1 MRLNSSGSS
10 LSNAK
15 LIIGINLAVFLLE
28 QVVAMDRLFGLSWAG
43 LQRGFLW
50 QLITYQFLHWNLLH
64 LLVNLFGLWFAARS
78 LEPLLGGRRFL
89 MLYLGSGV
97 VGGLLQILLVP
108 DSLLIGAS
116 GAVCGLIAT
125 FAALF
130 PELRITALV
139 FFVLPVR
146 LQAKWLGYAIVVLS
160 TVFLLTGFAPG
171 IGNAAHLGGAI
182 AGYAFVWWTR
192 RTHSVR
198 V

>member
-146 LQAKWLGYAIVVLS
+146 LQAKWLGYAIVALS